1 MSSSAC
7 DNCPAPT
14 AGGNRRDFL
23 VQPECCLET
32 THLAA
37 AARKRSQSAAPP
49 APALRNILPGSVS
62 RNGGPGAGDWS
73 ACTPRSQP
81 PGIFGSFHPWKEH
94 SGESSAAPAAGSF
107 AHGGKGTKTPF
118 FRPLRLELPF
128 GGQNL
133 SGLHP
138 SFRATG
144 PWRGKCL
151 GLPLPPGPPGL
162 YHAVWP
168 AIDGG
173 PMRHR
178 PLPTDDSFCV
188 GADVPIRPRQLP
200 SSYGWWQPARVP
212 RPAKQAFPNRPASG
226 SGAEAE
232 SISCTTRA
240 GVAEQSPGKRPP

>member
-37 AARKRSQSAAPP
+37 AARKGRQSHYRPRRRCGTVPREASPVMGVRGQATGVL
-49 APALRNILPGSVS
+49 ALPGAS
-62 RNGGPGAGDWS
+62 
-73 ACTPRSQP
+73 PRGSLVLSILGKNIAERVP
-81 PGIFGSFHPWKEH
+81 PPRRRVPLPTAAKE
-94 SGESSAAPAAGSF
+94 P
-107 AHGGKGTKTPF
+107 KRRF
-118 FRPLRLELPF
+118 FRPRRLELPS

-133 SGLHP
+133 SGLRP

-151 GLPLPPGPPGL
+151 GLPLPPGPPGSC
-162 YHAVWP
+162 HVVWP
-168 AIDGG
+168 TINGG

-178 PLPTDDSFCV
+178 PLPHEAWKHCV
-188 GADVPIRPRQLP
+188 GAAFRRPRQLP
-200 SSYGWWQPARVP
+200 SSYGW
-212 RPAKQAFPNRPASG
+212 
-226 SGAEAE
+226 
-232 SISCTTRA
+232 
-240 GVAEQSPGKRPP
+240 

>member
-1 MSSSAC
+1 MRLGARALLGAVPRGSLVLSILGKNIAERV
-7 DNCPAPT
+7 PPPRRRVPLPT
-14 AGGNRRDFL
+14 AAKEPKRR
-23 VQPECCLET
+23 
-32 THLAA
+32 
-37 AARKRSQSAAPP
+37 
-49 APALRNILPGSVS
+49 
-62 RNGGPGAGDWS
+62 
-73 ACTPRSQP
+73 
-81 PGIFGSFHPWKEH
+81 
-94 SGESSAAPAAGSF
+94 
-107 AHGGKGTKTPF
+107 F
-118 FRPLRLELPF
+118 FRPRRLELPS

-133 SGLHP
+133 SGLRP

-151 GLPLPPGPPGL
+151 GLPLPPGPPGSC
-162 YHAVWP
+162 HVVWP

>member
-133 SGLHP
+133 SVP
-138 SFRATG
+138 YFFSRATG
-144 PWRGKCL
+144 PWRGGGL
-151 GLPLPPGPPGL
+151 GLPLLPGPPGL
-162 YHAVWP
+162 FHVVWS
-168 AIDGG
+168 ADKRRAATG
-173 PMRHR
+173 R
-178 PLPTDDSFCV
+178 PYNQD
-188 GADVPIRPRQLP
+188 
-200 SSYGWWQPARVP
+200 
-212 RPAKQAFPNRPASG
+212 
-226 SGAEAE
+226 
-232 SISCTTRA
+232 RA
-240 GVAEQSPGKRPP
+240 LA